1 MKIRNLALALALGC
15 ALTAVAEAKKKPV
28 YSAKAQKATK
38 ARKSTVSKYKP
49 AKRKVSK
56 YKVKAVKHKA

>member
-1 MKIRNLALALALGC
+1 MKIRSLTLALALGF

-28 YSAKAQKATK
+28 YSAKAQKTQK

-49 AKRKVSK
+49 GKRKVAK

>member
-1 MKIRNLALALALGC
+1 MKIRSLALALALGV

-28 YSAKAQKATK
+28 YSAKAQKVKK

-49 AKRKVSK
+49 GSRKVAK